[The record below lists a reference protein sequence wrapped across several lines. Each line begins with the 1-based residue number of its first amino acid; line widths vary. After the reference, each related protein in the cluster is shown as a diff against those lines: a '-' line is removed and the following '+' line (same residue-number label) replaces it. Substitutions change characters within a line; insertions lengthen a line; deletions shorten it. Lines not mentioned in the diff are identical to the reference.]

1 MNFNFNFK
9 ESIHKIKQDKIK
21 YSIDKEKSRVFTD
34 FYYNANETGGDKNKA
49 MPKQHIY
56 KQIVPKIKLNNYIMP
71 LKINPPIIQPD
82 KKAEYAKTHLT
93 KIVNVYQPEYNNH
106 IKASGFGDFIRGT
119 YFIIQFCEKYQLE
132 YDVQMNH
139 PFRKYLKKYSDK
151 PELESDLESDLQ
163 IKFFDK
169 TNFHPDNPITT
180 NNKNEIIDDFF
191 TYLKE
196 QTFEDKIANVYAISF
211 PFDPIIDEQKNYIRT
226 ILEPTDEFN
235 TYIQIAL
242 QNMSFTFKQYIVIHI
257 RSGDNMLIYNNEVN
271 DEYLKS
277 ILGEI
282 YKIYRPQ
289 YNYLLLSDSVKL
301 KRKIINAFPNMRAS
315 FNEITHSG
323 EGVEIVEENIKNTLL
338 DFYLMAYSGRIQS
351 YSCYD
356 HGTGFS
362 RWCAETFN
370 VPYACVT
377 VKTHFF

>member
-1 MNFNFNFK
+1 
-9 ESIHKIKQDKIK
+9 
-21 YSIDKEKSRVFTD
+21 
-34 FYYNANETGGDKNKA
+34 
-49 MPKQHIY
+49 
-56 KQIVPKIKLNNYIMP
+56 
-71 LKINPPIIQPD
+71 
-82 KKAEYAKTHLT
+82 
-93 KIVNVYQPEYNNH
+93 
-106 IKASGFGDFIRGT
+106 
-119 YFIIQFCEKYQLE
+119 
-132 YDVQMNH
+132 
-139 PFRKYLKKYSDK
+139 
-151 PELESDLESDLQ
+151 
-163 IKFFDK
+163 
-169 TNFHPDNPITT
+169 
-180 NNKNEIIDDFF
+180 
-191 TYLKE
+191 
-196 QTFEDKIANVYAISF
+196 
-211 PFDPIIDEQKNYIRT
+211 
-226 ILEPTDEFN
+226 
-235 TYIQIAL
+235 
-242 QNMSFTFKQYIVIHI
+242 
-257 RSGDNMLIYNNEVN
+257 MLIYNNEVN